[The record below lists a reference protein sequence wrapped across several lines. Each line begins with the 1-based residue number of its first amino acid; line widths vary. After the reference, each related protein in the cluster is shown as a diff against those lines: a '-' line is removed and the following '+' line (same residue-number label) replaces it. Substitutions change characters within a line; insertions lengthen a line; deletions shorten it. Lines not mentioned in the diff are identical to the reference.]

1 MSGIGL
7 SRNSRQFGEGSV
19 KHLLVEFA
27 ILELAG
33 EIIRIG
39 LHVGVA
45 VARQV
50 EQDRAG
56 CALLL
61 ALERFIDGGAYR
73 VIGFRRGHDAF
84 AAGKHKTLDRV
95 GVNVAA
101 HVLVVAVRDGAVRGK
116 ILADAGKSLRTV
128 ESVN

>member
-1 MSGIGL
+1 MSGTGL

-39 LHVGVA
+39 LHVEVA

-73 VIGFRRGHDAF
+73 VIGFWRGHDAF
-84 AAGKHKTLDRV
+84 AA
-95 GVNVAA
+95 VAA
-101 HVLVVAVRDGAVRGK
+101 HVLAVAVRDGAVRGK